1 MDDSLK
7 ITERDIVT
15 LGMVFSNAGGFM
27 TIVFMITAIIVQ
39 RMQSTIYYTQLI
51 KSFYKYQET
60 PKETK
65 ISKNKH
71 AISHRDEIS

>member
-1 MDDSLK
+1 MK

-39 RMQSTIYYTQLI
+39 RMQTTIYFTQLI

-60 PKETK
+60 P
-65 ISKNKH
+65 N
-71 AISHRDEIS
+71 EIK

>member
-1 MDDSLK
+1 MK

-39 RMQSTIYYTQLI
+39 RMQTTIYFTQLI

-60 PKETK
+60 PNEIKQ
-65 ISKNKH
+65 SKSKYSV
-71 AISHRDEIS
+71 SHREEIS